1 MFSIINAD
9 TTSNT
14 EVKVTYKEKS
24 VTFNISAVITKRS
37 SNKMTNQTQYVLL
50 NGYLDYKG
58 DEFKETLF
66 NECLKAKDELN
77 ACLLVKGISPLP
89 VEIISGILSVLDM
102 EDIFYYLKN
111 IYKLNPPSKLE
122 DEFDPQIE
130 IDGRGTRVQTYT
142 KTDYLELA
150 SLAVMLKTILGPLCE
165 FAYCKSTET
174 NSLHKE
180 YILFNF
186 IKKTYLFKTA
196 PMQKLLGLIEALIYN
211 TSLTLSDNNSDA
223 IRVLEKNMHREEIPI
238 AILGLVVI
246 QKVSIAPIITD
257 NNDQHMINVI
267 YNYVNNGLKSTSN
280 VSNVIRQKD
289 ALLSMDDDQKESL
302 LESYRNVYS
311 LSSGDIEEFNW
322 IVDTIDVVIDQLPDF
337 IRDYVDIKIC
347 NNILSLLNSNTLDI
361 HPNTIKILSFIF
373 KDIMYPKMIEYLR
386 MDKLHILIA
395 VGFSYLWNSGFRNL
409 ALLII
414 STPIVDSEQEI
425 TLGIT
430 INRSKLDKTQKD
442 ELDKLFPY
450 RAVVNATTSV
460 NVCEEDIN
468 NMTNEYYDRKWQPI
482 PGCEYFTEYSPTR
495 DIYSLLPS
503 DIRGQIANLIIM
515 LENKRLPN
523 LKD

>member
-1 MFSIINAD
+1 MFSIVNAD

-14 EVKVTYKEKS
+14 EVKVAFKDKA

-37 SNKMTNQTQYVLL
+37 SNAMSNQTQYVLL

-58 DEFKETLF
+58 DEFKERLF
-66 NECLKAKDELN
+66 QEYLKSKDELN
-77 ACLLVKGISPLP
+77 STLLLKGISPLP
-89 VEIISGILSVLDM
+89 VEIISGILSVF
-102 EDIFYYLKN
+102 DIDDVFYYLKH

-150 SLAVMLKTILGPLCE
+150 SLGVILKTILGPLCE
-165 FAYCKSTET
+165 FAYNKSTET

-186 IKKTYLFKTA
+186 IKKTPLFKTA
-196 PMQKLLGLIEALIYN
+196 PMQKLLGLIEMLIYT
-211 TSLTLSDNNSDA
+211 TSLTLSDSNSDA
-223 IRVLEKNMHREEIPI
+223 IRILEKNMHREEIPI
-238 AILGLVVI
+238 AILGLVI
-246 QKVSIAPIITD
+246 LQKVSIAPIITD
-257 NNDQHMINVI
+257 TNDSHMINII

-289 ALLSMDDDQKESL
+289 ALPSMDDDQKESL

-322 IVDTIDVVIDQLPDF
+322 MVDTVDVVIEQLPDF
-337 IRDYVDIKIC
+337 IRQYVDIKIC
-347 NNILSLLNSNTLDI
+347 NHILSLLQVNELDI
-361 HPNTIKILSFIF
+361 HHNTIKIISFLF
-373 KDIMYPKMIEYLR
+373 KDILYPKMIEYL
-386 MDKLHILIA
+386 KIEKIQILIA
-395 VGFSYLWNSGFRNL
+395 VGFSYLWCRGFKNL
-409 ALLII
+409 ALLIV
-414 STPIVDSEQEI
+414 STPIKEIEQEI

-430 INRSKLDKTQKD
+430 TNRTKLDKTQKE

-450 RAVVNATTSV
+450 RAVINATTSV

-468 NMTNEYYDRKWQPI
+468 TMTTDYYDNKWQPVH
-482 PGCEYFTEYSPTR
+482 GCEYFTEFSPNR
-495 DIYSLLPS
+495 DIYSLLPH

-515 LENKRLPN
+515 LENERISNATK
-523 LKD
+523 